1 MKIAGEYRFNLP
13 RDVVWDGIFDPEIL
27 AASLPG
33 CENLEHDGDIMRGEL
48 VVKMGP
54 VRGKF
59 KGTVEFL
66 DVDAPSGC
74 TLKVDGKGTSGFVKA
89 TATIELEE
97 VAGGTLLKY
106 ESDSK
111 IGGKIASVGQRLLGA
126 SARAISKQSLESLNE
141 TLTDLAEQEST
152 SSTESV
158 PTSSTESV
166 PTSESIP
173 ASEFVSATAT
183 TSKFV
188 SATTTTSE
196 FVSAT
201 ATELVSVTEVASAS
215 ATESVIASTESSK
228 PKHRNL
234 KKKSQRAFAA
244 GVAKEIANDVFPF
257 WLRVAIGVAVLAF
270 GGWLVFRFL
279 G

>member
-13 RDVVWDGIFDPEIL
+13 RDAVWDGIFDPEIL

-33 CENLEHDGDIMRGEL
+33 CENLERDGDIMRGEL
-48 VVKMGP
+48 VVKIGP

-66 DVDAPSGC
+66 NVDAPCGC

-97 VAGGTLLKY
+97 VDGGTLLKY

-126 SARAISKQSLESLNE
+126 SARAISKQSLESLND
-141 TLTDLAEQEST
+141 TLTDLAKQESE
-152 SSTESV
+152 SSA
-158 PTSSTESV
+158 PTSSS
-166 PTSESIP
+166 S
-173 ASEFVSATAT
+173 
-183 TSKFV
+183 
-188 SATTTTSE
+188 
-196 FVSAT
+196 
-201 ATELVSVTEVASAS
+201 SAS
-215 ATESVIASTESSK
+215 APTADFPKS
-228 PKHRNL
+228 KHRNL
-234 KKKSQRAFAA
+234 KKKSQSAFAA
-244 GVAKEIANDVFPF
+244 GVAKEIANDVFPL
-257 WLRVAIGVAVLAF
+257 WLRIAIGVAVLAF